1 MGLVNNAMNSAVK
14 MAKIKLY
21 AAIVGVVVVVA
32 ALLLLWRNPFDW
44 SFSLG
49 NLFGGGGV
57 KIENTA
63 NVVEKVKKIS
73 QFTTACY
80 YEEYVLRSLKCV
92 AEEKGIFTKTIDT
105 VYYDIV
111 LTVRGTVRAGY
122 DLSKM
127 EQSDI
132 TISGDT
138 INVRLP
144 QPEVLDVISNP
155 SDYKIFEEQGEWSHE
170 EIVAIQSE
178 GKIKTLNNALKNNI
192 LGKANEQGEQRVANL
207 FTAMGFKQVNVTTT
221 PVPTTVE

>member
-1 MGLVNNAMNSAVK
+1 MGVVNNAMNSAVK

-32 ALLLLWRNPFDW
+32 ALLLLWWNPFGW

-49 NLFGGGGV
+49 SLFGGGGV

-80 YEEYVLRSLKCV
+80 YEEYVLQSRKGV
-92 AEEKGIFTKTIDT
+92 AEEKGIFTKSIDT

-111 LTVRGTVRAGY
+111 LTVHGTVRAGY